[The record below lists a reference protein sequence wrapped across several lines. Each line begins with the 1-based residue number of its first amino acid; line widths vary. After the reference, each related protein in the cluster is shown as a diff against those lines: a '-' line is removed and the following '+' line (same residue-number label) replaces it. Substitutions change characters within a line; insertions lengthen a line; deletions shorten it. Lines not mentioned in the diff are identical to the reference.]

1 MIDRKDQEK
10 IDKLTDIVQ
19 RHINCIDDYEQIK
32 ATCPKRLL
40 SRGVDIYGMYFPEKE
55 LEKYFKYCGKPTK
68 KEDKK
73 HYAYY
78 FDDQERLRLT
88 ERYVTDGTLG
98 NLIFYYYYDNL
109 IEIVWYCCRRKMV
122 HQVGFIQYKDNVLSK
137 FTESVDIAT
146 RLIKGENIDGYIER
160 SFDEDDDFVLYRS
173 YSLMLS
179 KDGTPWI
186 IESKM
191 RKH

>member
-1 MIDRKDQEK
+1 MIDIQDQEK

-146 RLIKGENIDGYIER
+146 RLIKGENIDAYIEH

-173 YSLMLS
+173 YSLKLS